1 MKKLTLDPN
10 EKNILQDI
18 EDDNW
23 LSVENVSDEITRV
36 QQMIARQNKKDQ
48 RMSIRI
54 SGADLDRIKAIALEE
69 GLPYQT
75 LITSILHKYVRGKL
89 KEV

>member
-1 MKKLTLDPN
+1 MKKLQLDSI

-18 EDDNW
+18 EDDIW
-23 LSVENVSDEITRV
+23 LSVDNVSDEIKRV
-36 QQMIARQNKKDQ
+36 QHMIFRQNKKDQ

-54 SGADLDRIKAIALEE
+54 SGADLDRIKAIAMEE

-75 LITSILHKYVRGKL
+75 LITSILHKYVHGKL

>member
-1 MKKLTLDPN
+1 MKKLKLDPI